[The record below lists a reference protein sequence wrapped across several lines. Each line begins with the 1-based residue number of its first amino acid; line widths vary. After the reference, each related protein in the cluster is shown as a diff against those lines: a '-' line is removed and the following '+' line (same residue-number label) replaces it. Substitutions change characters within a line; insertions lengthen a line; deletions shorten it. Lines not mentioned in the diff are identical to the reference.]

1 MNKKIASF
9 YLLIAFLGMSKYINI
24 WSSEVTEGIVG
35 GGFLGA
41 AIGGAAGGGRGAAIG
56 GAVGASVG
64 AVTGAAVRES
74 RKRRYYEYE
83 DSEML
88 YDQNEEL
95 RNENNQLITEHKELV
110 QLNERYKWMLDQC
123 KKGEIRYK
131 EQSEG
136 LTFENDTNY
145 SRFTRWR
152 DKTRIRRQNKQLA
165 SINSKLRKKINRL
178 NKKNRSLKKRLRTCE
193 EKKII
198 QLDTNWY

>member
-1 MNKKIASF
+1 MIKKIASF
-9 YLLIAFLGMSKYINI
+9 YLLIVFLGISQYINI

-64 AVTGAAVRES
+64 AITGAAVHES

-83 DSEML
+83 DREML
-88 YDQNEEL
+88 YAQNEEL
-95 RNENNQLITEHKELV
+95 RAENNQLITKHKELV

-123 KKGEIRYK
+123 KKGTIGYK
-131 EQSEG
+131 ERSEK
-136 LTFENDTNY
+136 LTFQDDTNY

-152 DKTRIRRQNKQLA
+152 DKTHIRSQNKQLA

-178 NKKNRSLKKRLRTCE
+178 NKKNRSLKEKLHTCE
-193 EKKII
+193 EK
-198 QLDTNWY
+198 